1 MGPVRAS
8 RCGHGASSEPASG
21 RKLLPSTVPQL
32 TTRRVV
38 GVSLL
43 GLAGLWLLFNE
54 PFEGPT
60 LVVVT
65 PNHGLTVADL
75 PALATILIALVVLV
89 ADTR

>member
-1 MGPVRAS
+1 
-8 RCGHGASSEPASG
+8 
-21 RKLLPSTVPQL
+21 LLTSTVLQL

-38 GVSLL
+38 AVGLL

-75 PALATILIALVVLV
+75 PALAVALVALVVLV
-89 ADTR
+89 ADRR